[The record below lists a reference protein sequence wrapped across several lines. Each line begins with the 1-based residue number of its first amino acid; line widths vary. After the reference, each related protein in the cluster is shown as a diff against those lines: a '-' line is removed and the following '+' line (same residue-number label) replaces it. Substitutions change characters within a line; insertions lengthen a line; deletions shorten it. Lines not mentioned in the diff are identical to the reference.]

1 MSVKIPVDRAMFGTT
16 YETNSTFE
24 GDMLKFEAE
33 CAAPGQIVFYG
44 PSNFTRW
51 ETPIWGMRPM
61 REDLLGKSGAPCVV
75 NRGFGSSC
83 PEHQL
88 YYYSRIIRPL
98 APSVLVYCPWG
109 NWTGFGY
116 SAEEAWELAERVIV
130 WTKTDFPDCRIYLVG
145 GTWGRDLPDYG
156 THYAM
161 LRFDEIQ
168 RRYAEA
174 HDGVFFI
181 DPKPHFEGY
190 GRGGDVSIYS
200 DHVHFN
206 QKGYDMYRDFF
217 KTALADE
224 FVKF

>member
-88 YYYSRIIRPL
+88 YYYSRVIRPR

-109 NWTGFGY
+109 NWDAFGY
-116 SAEEAWELAERVIV
+116 SPEEAWELAERVIA

-145 GTWGRDLPDYG
+145 GTWGRDLPPYAV
-156 THYAM
+156 HFAM
-161 LRFDEIQ
+161 LRFDELQ
-168 RRYAEA
+168 RLYADTHEN
-174 HDGVFFI
+174 VFFI

-190 GRGGDVSIYS
+190 GRGEDTSIYS

-206 QKGYDMYRDFF
+206 QKGYDLYRDFF
-217 KTALADE
+217 LDALKDE
-224 FVKF
+224 LAQF